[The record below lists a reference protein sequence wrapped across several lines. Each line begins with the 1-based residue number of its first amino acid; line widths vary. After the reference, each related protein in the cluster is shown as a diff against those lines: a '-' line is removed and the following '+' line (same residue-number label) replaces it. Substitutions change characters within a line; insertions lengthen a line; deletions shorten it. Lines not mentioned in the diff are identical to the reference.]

1 MVAGQAGFP
10 NIGHGKC
17 ADMRHIAAIRGQ
29 AGLAPTTQLILYKY
43 QIVAKFSASPAL
55 TRKAIGKRGCQH

>member
-1 MVAGQAGFP
+1 MG
-10 NIGHGKC
+10 
-17 ADMRHIAAIRGQ
+17 HIAAIRDKPGWHR
-29 AGLAPTTQLILYKY
+29 TQLILDEY